1 MQQPGATV
9 VRRASPEDVPAL
21 VGLMEEFYAEADYP
35 LDWKWAAASFAR
47 LLGDEA
53 LGAAWIAHHAGE
65 PAGYVVL
72 TVRHSMEYGGPDG
85 WVDDLFVRPAYRR
98 HGLARAALEA
108 LFAECERRGVLAVHV
123 EVGRENDAARPLY
136 EGFGLL
142 PREDDR
148 VTLTRR
154 LGAT

>member
-1 MQQPGATV
+1 MTR
-9 VRRASPEDVPAL
+9 VRRARLEDVPAL
-21 VGLMEEFYAEADYP
+21 VALMEEFYAEADYP
-35 LDWKWAAASFAR
+35 LDRDWAAASCAR
-47 LLGDEA
+47 LLGDES
-53 LGAAWIAHHAGE
+53 LGAAWIAFHGG

-72 TVRHSMEYGGPDG
+72 TVRHSMEYGGLDG
-85 WVDDLFVRPAYRR
+85 WVDDLFVRPAFRR

-108 LFAECERRGVLAVHV
+108 LLAECERRGVLALHV

-136 EGFGLL
+136 ERFGLA

-154 LGAT
+154 LRQT